1 MYYGKK
7 VKEVIDYV
15 KDLRTGK
22 IIKQKK
28 LKPVGLGSNTCI
40 IEMFEGKKKV
50 KEAVTHNIV
59 NNYVNQIAFLQ
70 FFHDNCKQSSNLTTL
85 NPFTNIILTDYEG
98 EENAD
103 EVCVRG
109 NVIAWANKSTQYVGT
124 DPLRGTINNV
134 ESELTDRT
142 QSGYLKYVFDFPT
155 HAANGNINSIW
166 WAYGGN
172 NSYRLIGDA
181 YLRKA
186 SDSTYTDICCD
197 GSYVY
202 AVRNTGTIYKMVMD
216 SADAET
222 ISFTTSN
229 LRGIEWDGTNFWLAD
244 NSTKTIYKCNTS
256 FSVISTVALTVS
268 ENIIGI
274 TLYNNKIFV
283 STTAALYRI
292 ALDGTVEARITAES
306 LGFHSDG
313 IVGPAKANNKYL
325 MCYGRNGSNYY
336 YAFLDT
342 NGNTMYLRDVTDESG
357 SDRASVFCFVNNE
370 YYTDSNFYIRYRT
383 TYRYREFAYLGGVG
397 AHTKLPSTITKTN
410 TNTMKVTYIFS
421 IEMPTGGG
429 GGA

>member
-7 VKEVIDYV
+7 AKEVIDYV
-15 KDLRTGK
+15 KDLKTGK

-70 FFHDNCKQSSNLTTL
+70 FFHDNCKRSPNLTIF

-109 NVIAWANKSTQYVGT
+109 NVIAWANKSTTYSGA
-124 DPLRGTINNV
+124 DPLRGTVNNA
-134 ESELTDRT
+134 ESELTDST

-166 WAYGGN
+166 WAYGGD
-172 NSYRLIGDA
+172 NSYRRLGDA
-181 YLRKA
+181 YLSKA
-186 SDSTYTDICCD
+186 SGQTYTDMCCD

-202 AVRNTGTIYKMVMD
+202 AVRNSGTIYKMVMD
-216 SADAET
+216 SAVAET

-229 LRGIEWDGTNFWLAD
+229 LRGIEWDRTNFWLAD
-244 NSTKTIYKCNTS
+244 NTTKTIYKCNTS

-292 ALDGTVEARITAES
+292 ALDGTVEARITAET
-306 LGFHSDG
+306 LGFQRNSILG
-313 IVGPAKANNKYL
+313 SAKANNKYL

-342 NGNTMYLRDVTDESG
+342 NGNTMYLRDVTDESI
-357 SDRASVFCFVNNE
+357 SNRTSYYCFVNNE
-370 YYTDSNFYIRYRT
+370 YYTNSNFYIRHRAT
-383 TYRYREFAYLGGVG
+383 NRDFVYLGGVG
-397 AHTKLPSTITKTN
+397 AHTKLPSTITKTFQFLIG
-410 TNTMKVTYIFS
+410 TIITVKL
-421 IEMPTGGG
+421 GGNLS
-429 GGA
+429 

>member
-7 VKEVIDYV
+7 AKEVIDYV

-28 LKPVGLGSNTCI
+28 LKPTGLGSNTCI

-59 NNYVNQIAFLQ
+59 NNHVNQIAFLRY
-70 FFHDNCKQSSNLTTL
+70 FYDYCKQSSNLTIF
-85 NPFTNIILTDYEG
+85 NPFINIILTDYEG

-109 NVIAWANKSTQYVGT
+109 NVIAWANKSTEYIGT
-124 DPLRGTINNV
+124 DPLRGTINNA

-166 WAYGGN
+166 WAYGGS
-172 NSYRLIGDA
+172 NSYRMLGDT
-181 YLRKA
+181 YLSKE
-186 SDSTYTDICCD
+186 SVQTYTDMCCD

-202 AVRNTGTIYKMVMD
+202 AVRSSSGTIYKMVMD
-216 SADAET
+216 SANAET
-222 ISFTTSN
+222 IRFTTSN

-244 NSTKTIYKCNTS
+244 NTTKTIYKCNTS

-268 ENIIGI
+268 ENITGI

-292 ALDGTVEARITAES
+292 ALDGTVEARITAET
-306 LGFHSDG
+306 LGFQSGG
-313 IVGPAKANNKYL
+313 ILGRAKANNKYL
-325 MCYGRNGSNYY
+325 ICFGRNGSNYY

-342 NGNTMYLRDVTDESG
+342 NGNTIYLRDITDDSSFRV
-357 SDRASVFCFVNNE
+357 SDFCFVNNE
-370 YYTDSNFYIRYRT
+370 YYANSNFYIRYRGGN
-383 TYRYREFAYLGGVG
+383 RDFAYLGSVG
-397 AHTKLPSTITKTN
+397 AHTKLPSTITKTS

-421 IEMPTGGG
+421 IEMPTGGSG
-429 GGA
+429 T

>member
-7 VKEVIDYV
+7 AKEVIDYV

-70 FFHDNCKQSSNLTTL
+70 FFYDNCKQFSNLTIL

-109 NVIAWANKSTQYVGT
+109 KVIAWANKSTTYVGT
-124 DPLRGTINNV
+124 DPLRGTINNA

-166 WAYGGN
+166 WAYGEN
-172 NSYRLIGDA
+172 NSYRHLGDL

-186 SDSTYTDICCD
+186 SVRTYTDICCD
-197 GSYVY
+197 GLYVY
-202 AVRNTGTIYKMVMD
+202 GVNNSGTIYKTAMD
-216 SADAET
+216 SGNEET

-244 NSTKTIYKCNTS
+244 NTTKTIYKCNTS
-256 FSVISTVALTVS
+256 FSLISTVALAVS
-268 ENIIGI
+268 ENITGI

-292 ALDGTVEARITAES
+292 ALDGTVEARITAET
-306 LGFHSDG
+306 LGFQSNG
-313 IVGPAKANNKYL
+313 ILGSAKANNKYL

-342 NGNTMYLRDVTDESG
+342 NGNTMYLRDVTDESY
-357 SDRASVFCFVNNE
+357 RASVFCFVNNE
-370 YYTDSNFYIRYRT
+370 YYTNSNFYIRHRT
-383 TYRYREFAYLGGVG
+383 TGGTTTYREFAYLGGVG

-429 GGA
+429 GT

>member
-22 IIKQKK
+22 VVEQKK

-59 NNYVNQIAFLQ
+59 NNLCKPDCIFCN
-70 FFHDNCKQSSNLTTL
+70 FFHDNCKQSSNLTIF

-109 NVIAWANKSTQYVGT
+109 SVIAWANKSTQYAGT
-124 DPLRGTINNV
+124 DPLRGTINNA

-172 NSYRLIGDA
+172 NSYRHLGDA

-186 SDSTYTDICCD
+186 SVQLPLICAATVHM
-197 GSYVY
+197 Y
-202 AVRNTGTIYKMVMD
+202 MQ
-216 SADAET
+216 
-222 ISFTTSN
+222 
-229 LRGIEWDGTNFWLAD
+229 
-244 NSTKTIYKCNTS
+244 
-256 FSVISTVALTVS
+256 STVQ
-268 ENIIGI
+268 E
-274 TLYNNKIFV
+274 LY
-283 STTAALYRI
+283 
-292 ALDGTVEARITAES
+292 
-306 LGFHSDG
+306 
-313 IVGPAKANNKYL
+313 
-325 MCYGRNGSNYY
+325 
-336 YAFLDT
+336 
-342 NGNTMYLRDVTDESG
+342 
-357 SDRASVFCFVNNE
+357 
-370 YYTDSNFYIRYRT
+370 
-383 TYRYREFAYLGGVG
+383 
-397 AHTKLPSTITKTN
+397 TKW
-410 TNTMKVTYIFS
+410 
-421 IEMPTGGG
+421 
-429 GGA
+429 

>member
-7 VKEVIDYV
+7 AKEVIDYV

-28 LKPVGLGSNTCI
+28 LKPTGLGSNTCI

-50 KEAVTHNIV
+50 KEAVTHNVV
-59 NNYVNQIAFLQ
+59 NNHVNQIAFLQ
-70 FFHDNCKQSSNLTTL
+70 FFYDNCKQSSNLTIY

-124 DPLRGTINNV
+124 DPLRGTINNA
-134 ESELTDRT
+134 ESELFDST

-166 WAYGGN
+166 WTYGRDN
-172 NSYRLIGDA
+172 TYRYLGDLF
-181 YLRKA
+181 LRKA
-186 SDSTYTDICCD
+186 SVRGYTDICCD

-202 AVRNTGTIYKMVMD
+202 GVRDSGTIYKMVMD
-216 SADAET
+216 SGTAET
-222 ISFTTSN
+222 ISFTTNN

-244 NSTKTIYKCNTS
+244 NATKTIYKCNTV

-283 STTAALYRI
+283 STPAALYRI
-292 ALDGTVEARITAES
+292 ALDGTVEARITAET
-306 LGFHSDG
+306 LGFQSNG
-313 IVGPAKANNKYL
+313 ITGPAKANNKYL
-325 MCYGRNGSNYY
+325 MCYGTNGPNY

-342 NGNTMYLRDVTDESG
+342 NGNTIYLRDV
-357 SDRASVFCFVNNE
+357 SDDPNFRSSTFCFVNNE
-370 YYTDSNFYIRYRT
+370 YYANSNFYIRHRGEG
-383 TYRYREFAYLGGVG
+383 RDFAYLGGVG
-397 AHTKLPSTITKTN
+397 AHTKLPSTITKTSS
-410 TNTMKVTYIFS
+410 NTMKVTYIFS
-421 IEMPTGGG
+421 IEMPTGGSVT
-429 GGA
+429 

>member
-1 MYYGKK
+1 MYCDKK

-15 KDLRTGK
+15 KDIRTGK
-22 IIKQKK
+22 ITKQKK
-28 LKPVGLGSNTCI
+28 LKPIGLGSNTCI
-40 IEMFEGKKKV
+40 IEMFEGEKKV

-59 NNYVNQIAFLQ
+59 NNYVNQIAFLR

-109 NVIAWANKSTQYVGT
+109 NVIAWANKSTTYAGT
-124 DPLRGTINNV
+124 NPLRGTVNNA

-166 WAYGGN
+166 WAYGGDS
-172 NSYRLIGDA
+172 SYKLIGDA

-186 SDSTYTDICCD
+186 SDSTYPTDMCCD

-216 SADAET
+216 SANAET

-244 NSTKTIYKCNTS
+244 NTTKTIYKCNTS

-292 ALDGTVEARITAES
+292 ALDGTVEARITAET
-306 LGFHSDG
+306 LGFQSNG
-313 IVGPAKANNKYL
+313 IVGRAKANNKYL

-342 NGNTMYLRDVTDESG
+342 NGNTMYLRDVTDESNI
-357 SDRASVFCFVNNE
+357 ASVFCFVNNE
-370 YYTDSNFYIRYRT
+370 YYTDSNFYIRYKST
-383 TYRYREFAYLGGVG
+383 YREFAYLGSVG

-410 TNTMKVTYIFS
+410 TNTMKVTYVFS

-429 GGA
+429 GA

>member
-7 VKEVIDYV
+7 AKEVIDYV

-59 NNYVNQIAFLQ
+59 NNILNQIAFLQ
-70 FFHDNCKQSSNLTTL
+70 FFYDNCKQSSNLTIF

-109 NVIAWANKSTQYVGT
+109 NVIAWANKSTTYVGT
-124 DPLRGTINNV
+124 SSLRGTINNA

-166 WAYGGN
+166 WAYGGS
-172 NSYRLIGDA
+172 NSYKMLGDA
-181 YLRKA
+181 YLSKA
-186 SDSTYTDICCD
+186 SVQTYTDMCCD

-202 AVRNTGTIYKMVMD
+202 AVRNSGTIYKMIMD
-216 SADAET
+216 SANAET
-222 ISFTTSN
+222 ISFTTNN

-244 NSTKTIYKCNTS
+244 NTTKTIYKCNTV
-256 FSVISTVALTVS
+256 FSIISTVALTVS
-268 ENIIGI
+268 ENITGI

-292 ALDGTVEARITAES
+292 ALDGTVEARITAET
-306 LGFHSDG
+306 LGFQSGG
-313 IVGPAKANNKYL
+313 ILGRAKANNKYL
-325 MCYGRNGSNYY
+325 MCFGRNGSNYY

-342 NGNTMYLRDVTDESG
+342 NGNTMYLRDVTDDSNFRVQ
-357 SDRASVFCFVNNE
+357 DFCFVNNE
-370 YYTDSNFYIRYRT
+370 YYANSNFYIRHTSYRD
-383 TYRYREFAYLGGVG
+383 FAYLGSVG
-397 AHTKLPSTITKTN
+397 AHTKLPSTITKTS

-421 IEMPTGGG
+421 IEMPTGGSG
-429 GGA
+429 T

>member
-28 LKPVGLGSNTCI
+28 LKPVVGSNTCI
-40 IEMFEGKKKV
+40 IEMFEGEKKV

-70 FFHDNCKQSSNLTTL
+70 FFHDNCKQTSNLTIY

-109 NVIAWANKSTQYVGT
+109 NVIAWANKSTQYAGT
-124 DPLRGTINNV
+124 NPLRGTINNA

-166 WAYGGN
+166 WAYGGSD
-172 NSYRLIGDA
+172 SYRMLGDA
-181 YLRKA
+181 YLRKV
-186 SDSTYTDICCD
+186 SDSTRTDMCCD

-202 AVRNTGTIYKMVMD
+202 AVNNSRTIYKTVMD
-216 SADAET
+216 SDDAET

-244 NSTKTIYKCNTS
+244 NTTKTIYKCNTS

-268 ENIIGI
+268 ENITGI

-306 LGFHSDG
+306 LGFQSNG
-313 IVGPAKANNKYL
+313 IVGSAKANNKYL

-342 NGNTMYLRDVTDESG
+342 NGNTMYLRDATDESE
-357 SDRASVFCFVNNE
+357 SDRTSKFCFVNNE
-370 YYTDSNFYIRYRT
+370 YYANSNFYIRYRT
-383 TYRYREFAYLGGVG
+383 TYRYREFAYLGSVG

-410 TNTMKVTYIFS
+410 ANTMKVTYIFS

-429 GGA
+429 ET

>member
-7 VKEVIDYV
+7 AKEVIDYV

-40 IEMFEGKKKV
+40 IEMFEGKKKI

-59 NNYVNQIAFLQ
+59 NSYVNQIAFLQ
-70 FFHDNCKQSSNLTTL
+70 FFYDNCKQSSNLTIL

-109 NVIAWANKSTQYVGT
+109 NVIAWANKSTRYVGT
-124 DPLRGTINNV
+124 DPLRGTVNNA

-155 HAANGNINSIW
+155 HAANGDINSIW
-166 WAYGGN
+166 WAYGG
-172 NSYRLIGDA
+172 SDLYRMSGDA
-181 YLRKA
+181 YLRKV
-186 SDSTYTDICCD
+186 SDSTTYTDICCD

-202 AVRNTGTIYKMVMD
+202 GVNNSGTIYKTAMD
-216 SADAET
+216 SDNAET

-244 NSTKTIYKCNTS
+244 NTTKTIYKCNTS

-268 ENIIGI
+268 ENITGI

-292 ALDGTVEARITAES
+292 ALDETVEARITAEA
-306 LGFHSDG
+306 LGFQSNG
-313 IVGPAKANNKYL
+313 IAGSAKANNKYL

-342 NGNTMYLRDVTDESG
+342 NGNTMYLKDVTDESY
-357 SDRASVFCFVNNE
+357 RATVFCFVNNE

-383 TYRYREFAYLGGVG
+383 TYRYREFAYLGSVG

-429 GGA
+429 GA

>member
-7 VKEVIDYV
+7 AKEVIDYV

-59 NNYVNQIAFLQ
+59 NNYVNQIAFLR
-70 FFHDNCKQSSNLTTL
+70 FFYDECKQSSNLTIF

-124 DPLRGTINNV
+124 DPLRGTVNNA

-142 QSGYLKYVFDFPT
+142 QTGYLKYVFDFPT

-166 WAYGGN
+166 WACGGSS
-172 NSYRLIGDA
+172 SYRLLGDA
-181 YLRKA
+181 YLWKA
-186 SDSTYTDICCD
+186 SGQTYTDMCCD
-197 GSYVY
+197 GTYVY
-202 AVRNTGTIYKMVMD
+202 GVNGSGTIYKMVMD
-216 SADAET
+216 SVNAET

-229 LRGIEWDGTNFWLAD
+229 LRGIEWDRTNFWLAD
-244 NSTKTIYKCNTS
+244 NTTKTIYKCNTS

-283 STTAALYRI
+283 STNAALYRI
-292 ALDGTVEARITAES
+292 ALDGTVEARITAEA
-306 LGFHSDG
+306 LGFHSNG
-313 IVGPAKANNKYL
+313 ILGSAKANNKYL
-325 MCYGRNGSNYY
+325 MCYGLNGSNYY

-342 NGNTMYLRDVTDESG
+342 NGNTMYLRDVTDESTNRT
-357 SDRASVFCFVNNE
+357 SYYCFVNNE
-370 YYTDSNFYIRYRT
+370 YYTNSNCYIRNSSS
-383 TYRYREFAYLGGVG
+383 REFAYLGGVG

-429 GGA
+429 GT

>member
-22 IIKQKK
+22 VVEQKK

-109 NVIAWANKSTQYVGT
+109 NVIAWANKSTQYAGA
-124 DPLRGTINNV
+124 DPLRGTVNNA

-166 WAYGGN
+166 WAYGER
-172 NSYRLIGDA
+172 NSYRSLGDT
-181 YLRKA
+181 YLRKV
-186 SDSTYTDICCD
+186 SDSTCTNICCD

-202 AVRNTGTIYKMVMD
+202 AVRDTGTIYKTVMD
-216 SADAET
+216 SSNAET

-229 LRGIEWDGTNFWLAD
+229 LCGIEWDGTNFWLA
-244 NSTKTIYKCNTS
+244 NNTTKTIYKCNTS
-256 FSVISTVALTVS
+256 FSVISTVVALTVS

-283 STTAALYRI
+283 STAAALYRI
-292 ALDGTVEARITAES
+292 ALDGTVEARITAQT
-306 LGFHSDG
+306 LGFQSNG
-313 IVGPAKANNKYL
+313 ILGSAKANNKYL
-325 MCYGRNGSNYY
+325 MCYGRNGLNDY

-342 NGNTMYLRDVTDESG
+342 NGNTMYLRDITDESG
-357 SDRASVFCFVNNE
+357 IASVFCFVNNE
-370 YYTDSNFYIRYRT
+370 YYTNSNFYIRHGT
-383 TYRYREFAYLGGVG
+383 TYREFAYLGGVG

-429 GGA
+429 GGT

>member
-22 IIKQKK
+22 VVEQKK

-109 NVIAWANKSTQYVGT
+109 NVIAWANKSTQYAGA
-124 DPLRGTINNV
+124 DPLRGTVNNA

-166 WAYGGN
+166 WAYGER
-172 NSYRLIGDA
+172 NSYRSLGDT
-181 YLRKA
+181 YLRKV
-186 SDSTYTDICCD
+186 SDSTCTNICCD

-202 AVRNTGTIYKMVMD
+202 AVRDTGTIYKTVMD
-216 SADAET
+216 SSNAET

-229 LRGIEWDGTNFWLAD
+229 LRGIEWDGTNFWLA
-244 NSTKTIYKCNTS
+244 NNTTKTIYKCNTS
-256 FSVISTVALTVS
+256 FSVISTVVALTVS

-283 STTAALYRI
+283 STAAALYRI
-292 ALDGTVEARITAES
+292 ALDGTVEARITAQT
-306 LGFHSDG
+306 LGFQSNG
-313 IVGPAKANNKYL
+313 ILGSAKANNKYL
-325 MCYGRNGSNYY
+325 MCYGRNGSNDY

-342 NGNTMYLRDVTDESG
+342 NGNTMYLRDITDESG
-357 SDRASVFCFVNNE
+357 IASVFCFVNNE
-370 YYTDSNFYIRYRT
+370 YYTNSNFYIRHGT
-383 TYRYREFAYLGGVG
+383 TYREFAYLGGVG

-429 GGA
+429 GGT

>member
-1 MYYGKK
+1 MYCDKK

-15 KDLRTGK
+15 KDIRTGK
-22 IIKQKK
+22 ITKQKK
-28 LKPVGLGSNTCI
+28 LKPIGLGSNTCI
-40 IEMFEGKKKV
+40 IEMFEGEKKV

-59 NNYVNQIAFLQ
+59 NNYVNQIAFLR

-109 NVIAWANKSTQYVGT
+109 NVIAWANKSTTYAGT
-124 DPLRGTINNV
+124 NPLRGTVNNA

-166 WAYGGN
+166 WAYGGDS
-172 NSYRLIGDA
+172 SYKLIGDA

-186 SDSTYTDICCD
+186 SDSTYPTDMCCD

-216 SADAET
+216 SDNAET
-222 ISFTTSN
+222 ISFTTNN

-244 NSTKTIYKCNTS
+244 NTTKTIYKCNTS

-292 ALDGTVEARITAES
+292 ALDGTVEARITAET
-306 LGFHSDG
+306 LGFQSNG
-313 IVGPAKANNKYL
+313 IVGRAKANNKYL

-342 NGNTMYLRDVTDESG
+342 NGNTMYLRDVTDESNI
-357 SDRASVFCFVNNE
+357 ASVFCFVNNE
-370 YYTDSNFYIRYRT
+370 YYTDSNFYIRYKST
-383 TYRYREFAYLGGVG
+383 YREFAYLGSVG

-410 TNTMKVTYIFS
+410 TNTMKVTYVFS

-429 GGA
+429 GA